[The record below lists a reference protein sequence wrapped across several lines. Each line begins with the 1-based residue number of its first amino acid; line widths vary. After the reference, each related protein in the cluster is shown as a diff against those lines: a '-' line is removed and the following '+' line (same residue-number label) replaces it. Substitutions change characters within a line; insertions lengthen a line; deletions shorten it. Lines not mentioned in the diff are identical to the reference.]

1 RRAFLGEA
9 GRSAGPTAS
18 RAGGEAGGSSY
29 AAPAGRTSRHDAPP
43 RWFAAGAASD
53 EPPAA
58 PGTPATAYAAPFFV
72 LGALLS
78 TVLVHG
84 NAARV
89 LLPISLL
96 ALAGAAA
103 WQPALRRLR
112 PSPPGPAPR
121 SSRGLELDGER
132 LAFHPGRS
140 VPPASARGRGYAPVD
155 TLLLL
160 LDAPFGVTLLS
171 SPRRDRLIALLTS
184 ASGTF
189 FLGAAFDAAA
199 RRAFAPLLDRAYTV
213 AGDDAGI
220 EPVGPDGEQ
229 LALPPDE
236 LASLLDTLVERSPAC
251 LDRFVLTDARG
262 ASLTLDSRQ
271 LCVGDRSV
279 DLNAP
284 LEWKPIVFQEAF
296 GQAIAVYQ
304 GTWVRQSSTE
314 LVLV

>member
-1 RRAFLGEA
+1 
-9 GRSAGPTAS
+9 
-18 RAGGEAGGSSY
+18 
-29 AAPAGRTSRHDAPP
+29 
-43 RWFAAGAASD
+43 
-53 EPPAA
+53 
-58 PGTPATAYAAPFFV
+58 V
-72 LGALLS
+72 
-78 TVLVHG
+78 
-84 NAARV
+84 
-89 LLPISLL
+89 
-96 ALAGAAA
+96 
-103 WQPALRRLR
+103 
-112 PSPPGPAPR
+112 
-121 SSRGLELDGER
+121 
-132 LAFHPGRS
+132 
-140 VPPASARGRGYAPVD
+140 
-155 TLLLL
+155 LLL

-171 SPRRDRLIALLTS
+171 SPRRDRLIAMLTS

-304 GTWVRQSSTE
+304 GTWIRQSGTE
-314 LVLV
+314 MVLVSLLPALGPALGADVDQGSLDRSVLRDLRLMQASPEAPPPAEQRVAIDRLFMLPVRSALDRAPRASHQPNRAQV